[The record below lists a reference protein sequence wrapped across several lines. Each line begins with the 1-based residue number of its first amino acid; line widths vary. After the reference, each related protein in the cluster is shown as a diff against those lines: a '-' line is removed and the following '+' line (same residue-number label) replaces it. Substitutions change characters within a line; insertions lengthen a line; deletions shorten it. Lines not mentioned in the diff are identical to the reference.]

1 VTRLQIPD
9 TLTLSQARDR
19 VRALPGG
26 EDADLNHFF
35 RPSQGDTPDCTHENC
50 AEHQLVGWPPDLDC
64 ATAQPIG
71 LIDTGVNPAH
81 DILAAASIDLTRLAD
96 PDLDPSAAIHGT
108 AVVSLLVG
116 DPNSRVP
123 GLLPGAD
130 IVAVDIF
137 SRAGG
142 DERADVPSL
151 LAGLDLP
158 SSGSV
163 VLAGN
168 DLAALDE
175 DQRARVRAE
184 HVGFVFQSFQ
194 LLDSLNALENV
205 MLPLELEGHA
215 DARQRAR
222 ALLERVGLGQ
232 RLTHYPRQLSGGE
245 QQRVAIAR
253 AFAAEPAVLF
263 ADEPTGNLDSH
274 TGERISDLLFELNKE
289 RGATLVLVTH
299 DERLAHRCQRLIRLE
314 GGHLVDQVEP

>member
-1 VTRLQIPD
+1 MSSSILTARNLSKVVTSTEGELTILHDLSLELISGDSLAIVGRSGSGKS
-9 TLTLSQARDR
+9 TLL
-19 VRALPGG
+19 G
-26 EDADLNHFF
+26 
-35 RPSQGDTPDCTHENC
+35 
-50 AEHQLVGWPPDLDC
+50 
-64 ATAQPIG
+64 
-71 LIDTGVNPAH
+71 
-81 DILAAASIDLTRLAD
+81 
-96 PDLDPSAAIHGT
+96 
-108 AVVSLLVG
+108 
-116 DPNSRVP
+116 
-123 GLLPGAD
+123 
-130 IVAVDIF
+130 
-137 SRAGG
+137 
-142 DERADVPSL
+142 L

-168 DLAALDE
+168 DLARLDE

-222 ALLERVGLGQ
+222 TLLERVGLGQ

-263 ADEPTGNLDSH
+263 ADEPTGNLDNH

-289 RGATLVLVTH
+289 QGATLVLVTH

-314 GGHLVDQVEP
+314 GGHLVDHVEP